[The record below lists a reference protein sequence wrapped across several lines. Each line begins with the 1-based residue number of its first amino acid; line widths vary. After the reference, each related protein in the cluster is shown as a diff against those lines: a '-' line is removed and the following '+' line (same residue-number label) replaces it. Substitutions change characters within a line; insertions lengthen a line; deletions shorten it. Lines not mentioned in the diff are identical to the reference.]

1 MKAEIIAV
9 GSELLT
15 PYFQDTNSLFLTEKL
30 NEAGFEVRFKT
41 IVGDREEYIA
51 EVFRN
56 ALGRSR
62 LVIFSGGLGPT
73 EDDLTRAAVARVLGC
88 HLVLDTSIL
97 EGIERKFASRGYS
110 MPDINKRQA
119 QVLVGAEV
127 LENSRGTA
135 PGLWLEE
142 KGVFIALL
150 PGPPREIKHM
160 FQTEV
165 LPRLQALGGGRRVVR
180 KTFSIAGMTESE
192 VDARVA
198 PIYKTYDRVQTT
210 ILAGTSHISL
220 HLSRWLDPGE
230 EPSDL
235 IELASRIQEALGSAI
250 FTTENEPIEAVVG
263 RMLRQAGSSLAVAES
278 CTSGMVGAYLT
289 RIPGSSSY
297 FSGGVLCYSNKAK
310 TDLCRVPEETLE
322 RHGAVS
328 GETAEALARGVR
340 QVLGSAIGL
349 SVTGIAGPDG
359 GSAEKPLGLVFVG
372 LSDDNRDLHI
382 RRVLPGDRD
391 AVRERA
397 TFFALACLRR
407 FLMPESAAGKP

>member
-41 IVGDREEYIA
+41 IVGDREEDIA

-235 IELASRIQEALGSAI
+235 IELA
-250 FTTENEPIEAVVG
+250 G

-397 TFFALACLRR
+397 AFFALACLRR

>member
-41 IVGDREEYIA
+41 VVGDSEEDIA
-51 EVFRN
+51 EIFRN
-56 ALGRSR
+56 ALVRCR
-62 LVIFSGGLGPT
+62 LLIFSGGLGPT
-73 EDDLTRAAVARVLGC
+73 EDDLTRTAVARVLGRR
-88 HLVLDTSIL
+88 LVMDPSIL
-97 EGIERKFASRGYS
+97 EGIRQLFASRGYS
-110 MPDINKRQA
+110 MAKINERQA
-119 QVLVGAEV
+119 QVLEGAEV
-127 LENSRGTA
+127 LQNAMGTA

-150 PGPPREIKHM
+150 PGPPREIESM
-160 FQTEV
+160 FESAV
-165 LPRLQALGGGRRVVR
+165 LPRLRLLGGGRRVVR
-180 KTFSIAGMTESE
+180 NTFSISGMTESE

-198 PIYKTYDRVQTT
+198 PIYKTHDRVQTT

-235 IELASRIQEALGSAI
+235 IELASRIQEALGDAI
-250 FTTENEPIEAVVG
+250 FTTENEPLEAVVG
-263 RMLRQAGSSLAVAES
+263 RMLQQSGRSVAVAES
-278 CTSGMVGAYLT
+278 CTSGMVGARLT
-289 RIPGSSSY
+289 RIPGSSTY

-322 RHGAVS
+322 RYGAVS

-340 QVLGSAIGL
+340 LVLGSAIGL
-349 SVTGIAGPDG
+349 SVTGIAGPGG
-359 GSAEKPLGLVFVG
+359 GSAEKPLGLIFVG
-372 LSDDNRDLHI
+372 LSDDNRNLHI
-382 RRVLPGDRD
+382 RRILPGNRD

-397 TFFALACLRR
+397 AFFALACLRR
-407 FLMPESAAGKP
+407 FLMPENSVP